1 MASTVRNLSAT
12 ILSKVST
19 SSDSGFC
26 GMSLVKVGDSPILWG
41 FQLQLGFGQK
51 SIILGRES
59 LEDLTPSDKE
69 NLRGRILQIFEEDE
83 NVEVYME
90 DDDGNIEFVGTN
102 RANGNPTRGENG
114 NRERRKHGETK
125 RLSREEGGKLNTE
138 SSNERKRE
146 RRRRRSSENETNSNV
161 KRKEGLFPPSVER

>member
-1 MASTVRNLSAT
+1 MG
-12 ILSKVST
+12 IPQ
-19 SSDSGFC
+19 FC
-26 GMSLVKVGDSPILWG
+26 GVSNYNTIG
-41 FQLQLGFGQK
+41 FWSK
-51 SIILGRES
+51 TILGRES
-59 LEDLTPSDKE
+59 AEELTPSDKE

-102 RANGNPTRGENG
+102 RANGNHNPTRGENG
-114 NRERRKHGETK
+114 NRKGRKHGETK
-125 RLSREEGGKLNTE
+125 RESREEGDELNTE

-146 RRRRRSSENETNSNV
+146 RRRRRSSENET

>member
-1 MASTVRNLSAT
+1 MGFPTALS
-12 ILSKVST
+12 
-19 SSDSGFC
+19 
-26 GMSLVKVGDSPILWG
+26 
-41 FQLQLGFGQK
+41 FGQGL
-51 SIILGRES
+51 IILGRES
-59 LEDLTPSDKE
+59 AEELTPSDKE

-102 RANGNPTRGENG
+102 RANGNPTRGGNG
-114 NRERRKHGETK
+114 NRERRKPGETK
-125 RLSREEGGKLNTE
+125 RISREEGDKLYTE

-146 RRRRRSSENETNSNV
+146 RRRRRSSENETSSDFKGDV

>member
-102 RANGNPTRGENG
+102 RADGNPTTRGENG
-114 NRERRKHGETK
+114 RKHGTK

>member
-1 MASTVRNLSAT
+1 MGFPTAIGLW
-12 ILSKVST
+12 SKMNHCIV
-19 SSDSGFC
+19 
-26 GMSLVKVGDSPILWG
+26 
-41 FQLQLGFGQK
+41 
-51 SIILGRES
+51 GRES
-59 LEDLTPSDKE
+59 LEELTPSDKE

-90 DDDGNIEFVGTN
+90 DDNGNIEFVGTN

-114 NRERRKHGETK
+114 NQERRKHGETK
-125 RLSREEGGKLNTE
+125 RLSREEGGKLHTE
-138 SSNERKRE
+138 SSNEVKRE

>member
-1 MASTVRNLSAT
+1 MGFPTAIGLW
-12 ILSKVST
+12 SKMNHCIV
-19 SSDSGFC
+19 
-26 GMSLVKVGDSPILWG
+26 
-41 FQLQLGFGQK
+41 
-51 SIILGRES
+51 GRES
-59 LEDLTPSDKE
+59 LEELTPSDKE

-102 RANGNPTRGENG
+102 RADGNPTRGENG
-114 NRERRKHGETK
+114 RKHGTN

-138 SSNERKRE
+138 SSNEIKRE

>member
-1 MASTVRNLSAT
+1 MGFPTAIGLW
-12 ILSKVST
+12 SKMNHCIV
-19 SSDSGFC
+19 
-26 GMSLVKVGDSPILWG
+26 
-41 FQLQLGFGQK
+41 
-51 SIILGRES
+51 GRES
-59 LEDLTPSDKE
+59 LEELTPSDKE

-114 NRERRKHGETK
+114 NRERLK
-125 RLSREEGGKLNTE
+125 RLSKEEGG
-138 SSNERKRE
+138 SSERKRE
-146 RRRRRSSENETNSNV
+146 RRRRRSSESETNSNV

>member
-1 MASTVRNLSAT
+1 
-12 ILSKVST
+12 
-19 SSDSGFC
+19 
-26 GMSLVKVGDSPILWG
+26 MSLVKVGDSPILWG

-102 RANGNPTRGENG
+102 RADGNPTRGENG
-114 NRERRKHGETK
+114 RKHGTK